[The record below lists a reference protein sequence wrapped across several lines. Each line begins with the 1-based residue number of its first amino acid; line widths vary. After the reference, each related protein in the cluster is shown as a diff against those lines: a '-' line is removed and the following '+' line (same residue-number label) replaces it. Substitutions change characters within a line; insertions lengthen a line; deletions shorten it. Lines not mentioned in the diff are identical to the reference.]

1 MIPKILA
8 VGHSCLDIV
17 HSLPEIPA
25 PNIKV
30 PSAKVDVQVGGN
42 AANEAVALCDL
53 GAHADLHTIL
63 GRDSHPFTRIL
74 LALLKSRGVG
84 TKLCLFDETQDC
96 PSSTIMVLPDGER
109 AIMNWQSNEIRSAIP
124 SPIALD
130 GYAMIVADTYRL
142 PMVRSVFCSAA
153 GAGIPTMI
161 DVDDP
166 LPDIGMIPAAG
177 YVWFSHEAWRRH
189 RIPIKDLQARF
200 GGVVG
205 ITDGH
210 RPVTWVGNDGVV
222 RYHQPPAVNAINTLG
237 AGDVFR
243 ARFALGVCMKESI
256 ERSIEQACIA
266 ACEHITGMQLTRAIA

>member
-17 HSLPEIPA
+17 HSLSEIPA

-30 PSAKVDVQVGGN
+30 PSSKVEVQVGGN

-53 GAHADLHTIL
+53 GASADLHTVL

-84 TKLCLFDETQDC
+84 TGHCCFDETQDC

-124 SPIALD
+124 SPISLQ
-130 GYAMIVADTYRL
+130 GYSMVVADTYRL
-142 PMVRSVFCSAA
+142 PMVRSVFSAA
-153 GAGIPTMI
+153 SRIGIPTMI

-166 LPDIGMIPAAG
+166 LPDIGMIPSTDH
-177 YVWFSHEAWRRH
+177 VWFSHEAWRRH
-189 RIPIKDLQARF
+189 RIPIQDLQARF

-210 RPVTWVGNDGVV
+210 RPVTWVGRDRVV
-222 RYHQPPAVNAINTLG
+222 RYHQPPSVKAINTLG

-243 ARFALGVCMKESI
+243 ARLALGICIGEALDKSI
-256 ERSIEQACIA
+256 ESACIT
-266 ACEHITGMQLTRAIA
+266 ACEHIMGMQLTRAIR